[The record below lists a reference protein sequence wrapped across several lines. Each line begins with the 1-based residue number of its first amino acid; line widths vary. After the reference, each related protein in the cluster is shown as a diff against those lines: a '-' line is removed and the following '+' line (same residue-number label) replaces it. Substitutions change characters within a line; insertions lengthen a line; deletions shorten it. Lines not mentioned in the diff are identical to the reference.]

1 MLLPPFSATYY
12 VFYSTIFLRFKSLS
26 QEDTWNLGRV
36 ETVILEA
43 APNLPVEQACLSYLA
58 LENLI
63 HGLVKF
69 DEDHLPDATYMDFVK
84 KLHKAVENRL
94 IQRVGMATK
103 CSAWNALSPTKQKSI
118 MQMGFFDPFDS
129 KTNLKNSCG
138 KPHVRTNLRRNLSLN
153 TSLPNGDS
161 NTRAIRAPMRTEPFR
176 QTNVVDRSSLRSTGP
191 RVRSLINPQVAGTSG
206 TTSRVQPLNQSAPVI
221 ARSQSARIVASG
233 TSRASRPNS
242 NRILVGHSNQP
253 GPSNA
258 G

>member
-1 MLLPPFSATYY
+1 M
-12 VFYSTIFLRFKSLS
+12 S
-26 QEDTWNLGRV
+26 QEDTWNLSRV

-69 DEDHLPDATYMDFVK
+69 DEDQLPDATYMDFVK

-103 CSAWNALSPTKQKSI
+103 CSAWNALPPTKQKSI
-118 MQMGFFDPFDS
+118 MQMGFFDPIDS
-129 KTNLKNSCG
+129 KTNVKNSCC
-138 KPHVRTNLRRNLSLN
+138 KPHVPNLRRNLSLN

-161 NTRAIRAPMRTEPFR
+161 NTRAIRAPLRTEHFR

-191 RVRSLINPQVAGTSG
+191 RVRTSIHSQVAGTSG
-206 TTSRVQPLNQSAPVI
+206 TVSRVQPLNHSAPVI
-221 ARSQSARIVASG
+221 TRSQSARIVASG
-233 TSRASRPNS
+233 TSRASRS
-242 NRILVGHSNQP
+242 NQIGYSNQP
-253 GPSNA
+253 GPSNVD
-258 G
+258 